1 MMLSPST
8 LTFTGTCV
16 ARPGNFMLQPD
27 VFAVAV
33 KT

>member
-8 LTFTGTCV
+8 LTFTGTGV
-16 ARPGNFMLQPD
+16 ARPGNVMLQPD